1 MDIVFYTPFKP
12 LSHPDPSG
20 DAVTAAGIR
29 DFLAERGH
37 RLLPVSDLRCRWIF
51 WKPWLWPRAA
61 AERRR
66 AIRRLRG
73 ATADLWFSYHSYYKA
88 PDILGPHV
96 AGALGL
102 PYVLFQGIYST
113 RRRRSLRT
121 LPGYLLNRR
130 ALRAARQVF
139 TNKRVDWLNLR
150 RLLPEG
156 RITYVSPVA
165 EPETRTFEVEA
176 TLANADGSLRA
187 GMTAEIAIAGIRVR
201 DFSFRPE
208 ERARLRRA
216 WEAGDTPVVLAVA
229 MCRRGVKAEGL
240 ARVIRACGA
249 LRRRGVALQ
258 LVIAGDGPERKRLEE
273 LAAREAP
280 GGARFLGRVPRQELP
295 ACYSAADLFAFPGI
309 REALG
314 LVYLEAQACGLPV
327 VAFDN
332 AGTPEAVRHGETGIL
347 VPFGDDAAFAREIE
361 RLLGDAGLRRRLG
374 RNAAAWVRRER
385 DLEKNYGRMEEV
397 LQEVAAEAKRGAA

>member
-156 RITYVSPVA
+156 RITYVAP
-165 EPETRTFEVEA
+165 
-176 TLANADGSLRA
+176 
-187 GMTAEIAIAGIRVR
+187 GIRVR

>member
-29 DFLAERGH
+29 DFLAARGH

-73 ATADLWFSYHSYYKA
+73 ASADLWFSYHSYYKA

-156 RITYVSPVA
+156 RITHVA
-165 EPETRTFEVEA
+165 P
-176 TLANADGSLRA
+176 
-187 GMTAEIAIAGIRVR
+187 GIRVR

-273 LAAREAP
+273 LTARETP

-385 DLEKNYGRMEEV
+385 DLEKNYGRMEEI
-397 LQEVAAEAKRGAA
+397 LQEVAVEARRGAA

>member
-29 DFLAERGH
+29 DFLAARGH
-37 RLLPVSDLRCRWIF
+37 RLLPASDLRCRWIF

-66 AIRRLRG
+66 LIRRLRG
-73 ATADLWFSYHSYYKA
+73 GTPDLWFSYHSYYKA
-88 PDILGPHV
+88 PDILGPGV
-96 AGALGL
+96 AGALAV

-139 TNKRVDWLNLR
+139 TNKRVDWINLR

-156 RITYVSPVA
+156 RITY
-165 EPETRTFEVEA
+165 
-176 TLANADGSLRA
+176 
-187 GMTAEIAIAGIRVR
+187 IAPGIRVR
-201 DFSFRPE
+201 DFSFRPA

-216 WEAGDTPVVLAVA
+216 WEAGDAPVVLAVA

-240 ARVIRACGA
+240 ARVIRACGT
-249 LRRRGVALQ
+249 LRRRGVPLQ
-258 LVIAGDGPERKRLEE
+258 LVIAGDGPERRRLER
-273 LAAREAP
+273 LAAVEAP
-280 GGARFLGRVPRQELP
+280 GAARFLGRVPREELP

-347 VPFGDDAAFAREIE
+347 VPFGDDAAFAGAIE
-361 RLLGDAGLRRRLG
+361 QLLQDAALRRRLG
-374 RNAAAWVRRER
+374 RNAAAWVREER
-385 DLEKNYGRMEEV
+385 DLEKNYRRMEEV
-397 LQEVAAEAKRGAA
+397 LRAVAGGAPRGAA